1 MRHAMLLYF
10 ILETA
15 VKDKKMKN
23 DSDNTLIL
31 WNMVI
36 ISLLVFPFIRGT
48 IGCCHLEQ
56 AEMSVIVLVLFLR
69 LTVLTH
75 SKQYNQAFVSVHIDQ
90 KQFTFHVF

>member
-1 MRHAMLLYF
+1 MLLYF

-36 ISLLVFPFIRGT
+36 ISLLVFPFIRGE